1 MGESNYMKKITMK
14 DIAIKAGVSKAT
26 VSIVLNKK
34 DSKISRETKEKIL
47 NLAKELNY
55 IPNGIARSLTTKKSQ
70 TIGIILPD
78 IINPF
83 FSEMARAIED
93 TANKLNYN
101 VIFCNTDSNFQKEE
115 SYIKLLIS
123 KLVDG
128 VIFITGRGNRES
140 LDILKQNNIAFV
152 LVDRYIENDDNYPG
166 VYCLN
171 KEGAEQGLEYLIK
184 NGRERIAFV
193 TGNKDL
199 SVSKQRIDGYVET
212 MKKYNRKFD
221 DLIFESDFTL
231 EGGIKITEKIL
242 NHDKNIDA
250 IFYSNDV
257 MALGGLKVLIRN
269 QLRVPQDISVIGFD
283 NIKISNFIE
292 PELTTIAQPIYDM
305 GKKACEVLID
315 VINNK
320 DIKKQ
325 VFFKTK
331 LVKGGTA

>member
-1 MGESNYMKKITMK
+1 MKKITMK

-26 VSIVLNKK
+26 VSMVLNKK
-34 DSKISRETKEKIL
+34 DSKISKETKEKITK
-47 NLAKELNY
+47 LAEDLNY

-93 TANKLNYN
+93 TANKLDYN
-101 VIFCNTDSNFQKEE
+101 VIFCNTDSNFEKEE

-128 VIFITGRGNRES
+128 VIFITGRGNKES
-140 LDILKQNNIAFV
+140 LDILKQNNVSFV
-152 LVDRYIENDDNYPG
+152 LVDRYIENNENYPG

-171 KEGAEQGLEYLIK
+171 KEGIVRGVEYLIK
-184 NGRERIAFV
+184 KGRQRIAFV

-199 SVSKQRIDGYVET
+199 SVSKQRIEGYIET
-212 MKKYNRKFD
+212 MNKHDRNFEG
-221 DLIFESDFTL
+221 LIFESDFTL
-231 EGGIKITEKIL
+231 DGGIQITEEIL
-242 NHDKNIDA
+242 QCNKNIDA

-257 MALGGLKVLIRN
+257 MALGGLKVLKRRQFI
-269 QLRVPQDISVIGFD
+269 VPEDINVIGFD

-305 GKKACEVLID
+305 GKKACELLID

-320 DIKKQ
+320 DITKQ
-325 VFFKTK
+325 VFFKTN